1 MLKRI
6 ISFAVAF
13 IFCAGLYAQDNSNI
27 SKVVASSGD
36 PMWVILNHVKAD
48 KRQQFE
54 KFVYE
59 ILLPALEENAKNDSI
74 TRNLI
79 EHTRM
84 LEPRFANKDSS
95 YTYIWLMDPLVKD
108 AIYSYPG
115 ILKRVYSPEET
126 KKYIS
131 MNYECLVGGRQVSYR
146 VKQGRW

>member
-1 MLKRI
+1 MLIRT
-6 ISFAVAF
+6 ISLAVAF
-13 IFCAGLYAQDNSNI
+13 VLCTGLYAQDNSNI

-59 ILLPALEENAKNDSI
+59 ILLPALEENAKNDSK

-79 EHTRM
+79 EQTRM
-84 LEPRFANKDSS
+84 LEPRRANKDSS

-108 AIYSYPG
+108 ADYSYPG
-115 ILKRVYSPEET
+115 ILSRVHSPEET
-126 KKYIS
+126 EKYIS
-131 MNYECLVGGRQVSYR
+131 MQLECLVGGRQVSYG

>member
-27 SKVVASSGD
+27 AKVVAPSGD
-36 PMWVILNHVKAD
+36 PMWVLLNHVKAD

-59 ILLPALEENAKNDSI
+59 ILLPAPEENAKNDLK

-79 EHTRM
+79 EQTRM
-84 LEPRFANKDSS
+84 LEPRRANKDSS
-95 YTYIWLMDPLVKD
+95 YTYIWLMDPIVKKAD
-108 AIYSYPG
+108 YSYTG
-115 ILKRVYSPEET
+115 ILSRVHSPEET

-131 MNYECLVGGRQVSYR
+131 MHNECLVSPQVAYR

>member
-13 IFCAGLYAQDNSNI
+13 VLCAGLYAQDNSNI
-27 SKVVASSGD
+27 SSMASSGD

-48 KRQQFE
+48 KRDQYE
-54 KFVYE
+54 KFVYKV
-59 ILLPALEENAKNDSI
+59 LLPALEKSALDDSI
-74 TRNLI
+74 SSKII
-79 EHTRM
+79 EQTRM
-84 LEPRFANKDSS
+84 LEPSGANKDSS

-131 MNYECLVGGRQVSYR
+131 MNNECLVSPQVAYP

>member
-1 MLKRI
+1 MKKYFLSSLFLMLI
-6 ISFAVAF
+6 GNI
-13 IFCAGLYAQDNSNI
+13 NSQTTE
-27 SKVVASSGD
+27 SKQGD

-54 KFVYE
+54 KFAYE
-59 ILLPALEENAKNDSI
+59 VLLPALEENAKSNLT
-74 TRNLI
+74 TRKMI
-79 EHTRM
+79 GQTRM
-84 LEPRFANKDSS
+84 LEPRRANKDSS
-95 YTYIWLMDPLVKD
+95 YTYIWLMDPLVID

-131 MNYECLVGGRQVSYR
+131 MNNECLVSPQVAYP

>member
-1 MLKRI
+1 MLKRT
-6 ISFAVAF
+6 ISLAVAF
-13 IFCAGLYAQDNSNI
+13 VLCTGLYAQDNSNI

-59 ILLPALEENAKNDSI
+59 ILLPALEENAKNDSK

-79 EHTRM
+79 EQTRM
-84 LEPRFANKDSS
+84 LEPRRANKDSS

-108 AIYSYPG
+108 ADYSYPG
-115 ILKRVYSPEET
+115 ILSRVHSPEET
-126 KKYIS
+126 EKYIS
-131 MNYECLVGGRQVSYR
+131 MQLECLGGGRQVSYG

>member
-1 MLKRI
+1 MLKRT
-6 ISFAVAF
+6 ISLAVAF
-13 IFCAGLYAQDNSNI
+13 VLCTGLYAQDNSNI

-59 ILLPALEENAKNDSI
+59 ILLPALEENAKNDSK

-79 EHTRM
+79 EQTRM
-84 LEPRFANKDSS
+84 LEPRRANKDSS
-95 YTYIWLMDPLVKD
+95 YTYIWLMDPIVKD
-108 AIYSYPG
+108 ADYSYPG
-115 ILKRVYSPEET
+115 ILNRVHSPEET
-126 KKYIS
+126 EKYIS
-131 MNYECLVGGRQVSYR
+131 MQLECLVVPQVSYP

>member
-1 MLKRI
+1 MKKYFLSSLFLI
-6 ISFAVAF
+6 LVGNI
-13 IFCAGLYAQDNSNI
+13 NSQTTE
-27 SKVVASSGD
+27 SKQGD
-36 PMWVILNHVKAD
+36 QMWVILNHVKAD

-54 KFVYE
+54 EFAYKV
-59 ILLPALEENAKNDSI
+59 LLPALEENAISNLT
-74 TRNLI
+74 TRKMI
-79 EHTRM
+79 GQTRM
-84 LEPRFANKDSS
+84 LEPRRANKDSS

-131 MNYECLVGGRQVSYR
+131 MNNECLVSPQVSYP

>member
-1 MLKRI
+1 MLKRTI
-6 ISFAVAF
+6 TFAVAF
-13 IFCAGLYAQDNSNI
+13 ILCTGLYAQNNSNI

-36 PMWVILNHVKAD
+36 PMWVILNHEKAD

-59 ILLPALEENAKNDSI
+59 ILLPALEENAKNDSK

-79 EHTRM
+79 EQTRM

-95 YTYIWLMDPLVKD
+95 YTYIWLMDPLLKD

-131 MNYECLVGGRQVSYR
+131 MNNECLVGGRQVSYS

>member
-1 MLKRI
+1 MKKYFLSSLFLI
-6 ISFAVAF
+6 LVGNI
-13 IFCAGLYAQDNSNI
+13 NSQTTE
-27 SKVVASSGD
+27 SKQGD

-54 KFVYE
+54 KFAYE
-59 ILLPALEENAKNDSI
+59 VLLPALEENAKSNLT
-74 TRNLI
+74 TRKMI
-79 EHTRM
+79 GQTRM
-84 LEPRFANKDSS
+84 LEPRRANKDSS

-131 MNYECLVGGRQVSYR
+131 MNNECLVSPQVAFP

>member
-1 MLKRI
+1 MKKYFLSSLFLMLI
-6 ISFAVAF
+6 GNI
-13 IFCAGLYAQDNSNI
+13 NSQTTE
-27 SKVVASSGD
+27 SKQGD

-54 KFVYE
+54 KFAYE
-59 ILLPALEENAKNDSI
+59 VLLPALEENAKSNLT
-74 TRNLI
+74 TRKMI
-79 EHTRM
+79 GQTRM
-84 LEPRFANKDSS
+84 LEPRRANKDSS

-131 MNYECLVGGRQVSYR
+131 MNNECLVSPQVAFH

>member
-1 MLKRI
+1 MLKRTI
-6 ISFAVAF
+6 TFAVAF
-13 IFCAGLYAQDNSNI
+13 ILCTGLYAQNNSNI

-59 ILLPALEENAKNDSI
+59 ILLPALEENAKNDSK

-79 EHTRM
+79 EQTRM
-84 LEPRFANKDSS
+84 LEPRRANKDSS
-95 YTYIWLMDPLVKD
+95 YTYIWLMDPIVKD
-108 AIYSYPG
+108 ADYSYPG
-115 ILKRVYSPEET
+115 ILNRVHSPEET
-126 KKYIS
+126 EKYIS
-131 MNYECLVGGRQVSYR
+131 MQLECLVGSQVSYG

>member
-1 MLKRI
+1 MKQFLTLLI
-6 ISFAVAF
+6 ISLFF
-13 IFCAGLYAQDNSNI
+13 SGCEQN
-27 SKVVASSGD
+27 KVTADPGD

-48 KRQQFE
+48 KRAQFE

-59 ILLPALEENAKNDSI
+59 ILLPALEENAKNDSK

-115 ILKRVYSPEET
+115 ILNRVHSPEET

-131 MNYECLVGGRQVSYR
+131 MNNECLVGPQVSFP

>member
-1 MLKRI
+1 MKKYFLSSLFLI
-6 ISFAVAF
+6 LVGNI
-13 IFCAGLYAQDNSNI
+13 NSQTTE
-27 SKVVASSGD
+27 SKQGD

-54 KFVYE
+54 EFAYE
-59 ILLPALEENAKNDSI
+59 VLLPALEENSKSNLT
-74 TRNLI
+74 TRKMI
-79 EHTRM
+79 GQTRM
-84 LEPRFANKDSS
+84 LEPRRANKDSS

-108 AIYSYPG
+108 AIYTYPG

-131 MNYECLVGGRQVSYR
+131 MNNECLVSPQVAYP

>member
-1 MLKRI
+1 MKKYFLSSLFLI
-6 ISFAVAF
+6 LVGNI
-13 IFCAGLYAQDNSNI
+13 NSQTTE
-27 SKVVASSGD
+27 SKQGD
-36 PMWVILNHVKAD
+36 QMWVILNHVKAD

-54 KFVYE
+54 DFAYKV
-59 ILLPALEENAKNDSI
+59 LLPALEENAISNLT
-74 TRNLI
+74 TRKMI
-79 EHTRM
+79 GQTRM
-84 LEPRFANKDSS
+84 LEPRRANKDSS

-131 MNYECLVGGRQVSYR
+131 RNNECLVSPQVAYP

>member
-1 MLKRI
+1 MKKYFLSSLFLI
-6 ISFAVAF
+6 LVGNI
-13 IFCAGLYAQDNSNI
+13 NSQTTE
-27 SKVVASSGD
+27 SKQGD
-36 PMWVILNHVKAD
+36 QMWVILNHVKAD

-54 KFVYE
+54 KFAYKV
-59 ILLPALEENAKNDSI
+59 LLPALEENAKSNLT
-74 TRNLI
+74 TRKMI
-79 EHTRM
+79 GQTRM
-84 LEPRFANKDSS
+84 LEPRRANKDSS

-131 MNYECLVGGRQVSYR
+131 MNNECLVSPQVAYP

>member
-1 MLKRI
+1 MKRYTI
-6 ISFAVAF
+6 VLTLLLALINTGCEDKKIVAT
-13 IFCAGLYAQDNSNI
+13 
-27 SKVVASSGD
+27 SGD
-36 PMWVILNHVKAD
+36 PMWVILNHVKAN

-54 KFVYE
+54 EFAYE
-59 ILLPALEENAKNDSI
+59 VLLPALQETAKSDLT
-74 TRNLI
+74 TRKMI
-79 EHTRM
+79 GQTRM
-84 LEPRFANKDSS
+84 LEPRTANKDSS

-131 MNYECLVGGRQVSYR
+131 MNNECLVGGRQVSYG

>member
-1 MLKRI
+1 MKKYFLSSLFLI
-6 ISFAVAF
+6 LVGNI
-13 IFCAGLYAQDNSNI
+13 NSQTTE
-27 SKVVASSGD
+27 SKQGD
-36 PMWVILNHVKAD
+36 QMWVILNHVKAD

-54 KFVYE
+54 EFAYKV
-59 ILLPALEENAKNDSI
+59 LLPALEENAISNLT
-74 TRNLI
+74 TRKMI
-79 EHTRM
+79 GQTRM
-84 LEPRFANKDSS
+84 LEPRRANKDSS

-131 MNYECLVGGRQVSYR
+131 MNNECLVSPQVAYP

>member
-1 MLKRI
+1 MKKYFLSSLFLI
-6 ISFAVAF
+6 LVGNI
-13 IFCAGLYAQDNSNI
+13 NSQTTE
-27 SKVVASSGD
+27 SKQGD

-54 KFVYE
+54 KFAYKV
-59 ILLPALEENAKNDSI
+59 LLPALEENAKS
-74 TRNLI
+74 NLTTKKMI
-79 EHTRM
+79 GQTRM
-84 LEPRFANKDSS
+84 LEPRRANKDSS

-131 MNYECLVGGRQVSYR
+131 MNNECLVSPQVAFP